1 MDKCSNKYDEF
12 YTTLSK
18 NSKTVTYNNEG
29 AMYFSN
35 HVEKVAYRQKDN
47 ENVIDWGF
55 FLSFLLST
63 LVSKILVFE
72 KILHDRHR

>member
-1 MDKCSNKYDEF
+1 MDKCSNKQDEF

-18 NSKTVTYNNEG
+18 TSKTVTYNNEG

-47 ENVIDWGF
+47 ENVIDW
-55 FLSFLLST
+55 
-63 LVSKILVFE
+63 
-72 KILHDRHR
+72 